1 MIFPAMTLLITCLFI
16 AALLPYLA
24 KIPLSIAMHRSG
36 GYDNNYPREQAS
48 RLTGFGA
55 RAWGAHQNSFESL
68 IVFGIAVL
76 SAIVTHHIT
85 PIVQGLAIVHIIARL
100 VYHAFYLMNIASLRT
115 LVWSIGYFA
124 SMIILGIS
132 IAN

>member
-1 MIFPAMTLLITCLFI
+1 MQKA
-16 AALLPYLA
+16 
-24 KIPLSIAMHRSG
+24 G
-36 GYDNNYPREQAS
+36 GYDNNYPREQAA

-76 SAIVTHHIT
+76 SAMVTHHIGYL
-85 PIVQGLAIVHIIARL
+85 VQVLAIVHIVARL
-100 VYHAFYLMNIASLRT
+100 VYYAMYLANLASLRT
-115 LVWSIGYFA
+115 LVWSVGYFA

-132 IAN
+132 ICC